1 MIYKRIYKINIPSGH
16 SIFLWGARKVGKTTY
31 LKEKYFKSKFYNFL
45 DSQQVL
51 RYSKEPYLL
60 REEIRALPGNIKK
73 LPIIIDEVQKVP
85 EILNEV
91 HLLIEE
97 EGLSFIL
104 CGSSAR
110 NLKKSGVNLLG
121 GRAWPEYFYPLVFP
135 EITDFDLLKV
145 LNRGTIPSHYSS
157 AHYKKL
163 LAGYISVYLT
173 EEIKNEGLVR
183 NLPGFARF
191 LDAISF
197 TTCELVNYSNIA
209 RDCGVSAK
217 TVKEYFQILV
227 DTLLCYQIEP
237 FTHNPKRNLI
247 SSAPKFYLFDV
258 GVLNHLC
265 REQIQS
271 LTHARTGK
279 YFENYI
285 AQELVAYNT
294 IRERSKKIRFWRTRN
309 GTEVD
314 FIIGDAEVAIEVKIS
329 NRVRKKDLSGLKLFH
344 EDFKDCKLIVVSTEP
359 NKRKVLENGKE
370 IIIYPYVEFLKDLW
384 NQSIF

>member
-1 MIYKRIYKINIPSGH
+1 MYKRIYKTDVPKGS

-31 LKEKYFKSKFYNFL
+31 LKKQFSGSKFYNFL

-60 REEIRALPGNIKK
+60 REEVRALPEKVKK

-85 EILNEV
+85 DILNEV

-110 NLKKSGVNLLG
+110 NLRKNGVNLLG

-145 LNRGTIPSHYSS
+145 LNRGTLPSHYTSLY
-157 AHYKKL
+157 YKKL
-163 LAGYISVYLT
+163 LEGYIAVYLT

-191 LDAISF
+191 LDAMSF
-197 TTCELVNYSNIA
+197 TVCELINYSNIA

-217 TVKEYFQILV
+217 TVKEYFQILI
-227 DTLLCYQIEP
+227 DTLLGYQLEP
-237 FTHNPKRNLI
+237 FTQNSKRNII

-265 REQIQS
+265 DEQVRS
-271 LTHARTGK
+271 LSHARAGK

-294 IRERSKKIRFWRTRN
+294 IKKRRKKIRFWRTRN

-314 FIIGDAEVAIEVKIS
+314 FIIGNAEIAIEVKIS
-329 NRVRKKDLSGLKLFH
+329 NRVRKKDLNGLKLFH
-344 EDFKDCKLIVVSTEP
+344 EDFNECKLIVVSTEL
-359 NKRKVLENGKE
+359 NKRKVTEDNIE
-370 IIIYPYVEFLKDLW
+370 ILVYPYLEFLESLW
-384 NQSIF
+384 KGLIF